1 MSAPLEILKITA
13 VGTRLKETIEETG
26 RRLLKFAESMS
37 LPFLFNLVMVADMK
51 DLNAHLIG

>member
-13 VGTRLKETIEETG
+13 VGTRSKETIEETG